1 MKLNY
6 GVSSAE
12 IPDDCAAALGYRAIL
27 HRGAIDIVQDR
38 VARHFPT
45 QAGHDAILDWYGA
58 KGMNWLNNLALDLR
72 GNDPTTYALDE
83 GRFHARASAQASYG
97 YLYVSVWVDPE
108 GPAAS

>member
-27 HRGAIDIVQDR
+27 RNDHIDIVQDR

-45 QAGHDAILDWYGA
+45 QEGHDALLDWYGA
-58 KGMNWLNNLALDLR
+58 KAMNWLGNLAQRIR
-72 GNDPTTYALDE
+72 GNDPMTYALDD
-83 GRFHARASAQASYG
+83 GRFHIRASTQASYG
-97 YLYVSVWVDPE
+97 YLYVTVWMDAE
-108 GPAAS
+108 EATAS

>member
-1 MKLNY
+1 MKLAY

-27 HRGAIDIVQDR
+27 RNGRIDIVQDR

-45 QAGHDAILDWYGA
+45 QEGHDALLDWYGT
-58 KGMNWLNNLALDLR
+58 KVMNWLDNLALTLR
-72 GNDPTTYALDE
+72 GNDPMTYALDE
-83 GRFHARASAQASYG
+83 GPFHARASAQASYG